1 MSESSRRTTSRRE
14 LARHEQFDD
23 ISPEVGELDE
33 VAFDEALANDP
44 DATLALLADLTGA
57 TDEKL
62 RALAKMLAGRILV
75 DLAKQGPAIR
85 RGMGRLQRQRYQ
97 PDGGDLDLDASLDA
111 IAIARATREL
121 PDPDELRI
129 TGWSKRD
136 TAYCLLL
143 DRSGSMGG
151 APLATSAVSAAAVA
165 WRAGRDYSVIAFSN
179 DAVVAKTQESDKP
192 AERVITDVLS
202 LRGHG
207 TTDVALALR
216 AAGEQ
221 LARSTAA
228 RRVTILLSDCRAT
241 VPGDVV
247 AAASALDELVIIAPE
262 GDSTEAETL
271 GRASGARVTT
281 VSGPSNI
288 PTALAR
294 VLEA

>member
-1 MSESSRRTTSRRE
+1 M
-14 LARHEQFDD
+14 
-23 ISPEVGELDE
+23 SPEVGELDE
-33 VAFDEALANDP
+33 AAFDEAMANDP
-44 DATLALLADLTGA
+44 DAALALLADLTGA

-62 RALAKMLAGRILV
+62 RALAKQLAGRILV

-111 IAIARATREL
+111 IAVARATRAV
-121 PDPDELRI
+121 PDPDDLRVI
-129 TGWSKRD
+129 GWSKRD
-136 TAYCLLL
+136 TAYCLVV
-143 DRSGSMGG
+143 DRSGSMNG

-179 DAVVAKTQESDKP
+179 DAVVAKGQESDKP
-192 AERVITDVLS
+192 VDRVITDVLS

-216 AAGEQ
+216 AAAEQ

-228 RRVTILLSDCRAT
+228 RRVVVLLSDCRST

-247 AAASALDELVIIAPE
+247 AAAAALDELVIIAPE
-262 GDSTEAETL
+262 GDSAEAEAL
-271 GRASGARVTT
+271 GRAAGARVAT
-281 VSGPSNI
+281 VAGPSSI
-288 PTALAR
+288 PAAMAR
-294 VLEA
+294 VLES